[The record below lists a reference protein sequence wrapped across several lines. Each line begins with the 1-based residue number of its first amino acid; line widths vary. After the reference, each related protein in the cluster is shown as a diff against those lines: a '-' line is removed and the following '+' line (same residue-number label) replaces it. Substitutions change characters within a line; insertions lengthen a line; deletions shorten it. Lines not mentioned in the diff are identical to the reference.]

1 MADQRIQQGSFE
13 KKRTRD
19 PYLDRRS
26 GEDRRKIY
34 SIDYFLQNNPDR
46 RSGKERRL
54 NIERRQNCIRINE
67 WSSIC
72 PDEDELEEGTP
83 YHLNNLH

>member
-1 MADQRIQQGSFE
+1 MIRRLSD
-13 KKRTRD
+13 KKEYKSKRQTD

-34 SIDYFLQNNPDR
+34 SLDYFLKGNPDR
-46 RSGKERRL
+46 RINPERRFNKERR
-54 NIERRQNCIRINE
+54 QDCIRVDE

-72 PDEDELEEGTP
+72 PDNDELEEG
-83 YHLNNLH
+83 HIFIII